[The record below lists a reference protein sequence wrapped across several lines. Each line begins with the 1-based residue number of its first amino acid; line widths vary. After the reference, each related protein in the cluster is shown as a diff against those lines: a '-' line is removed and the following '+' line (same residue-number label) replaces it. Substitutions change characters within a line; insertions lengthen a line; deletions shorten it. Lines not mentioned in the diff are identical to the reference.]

1 MSDVTKH
8 EPIQSMLWRELR
20 LAVIAPESNG
30 ITGDIRDE
38 LEHQLIHQLMDIV
51 YKEVERTLHDELQ
64 GWV

>member
-1 MSDVTKH
+1 MTRHVRIKA
-8 EPIQSMLWRELR
+8 MLWRELR

-38 LEHQLIHQLMDIV
+38 LEHQLMHQLMDIV
-51 YKEVERTLHDELQ
+51 YKEVERILHDELQ